1 MRCFNLK
8 GVLRDFRC
16 MQSHSLASAH
26 SAACPQVSAVV
37 QSSAEWGCVSSSSL
51 MAATPN
57 AIANS
62 LLVDQLITSNVPLT
76 NGGSQLSY
84 INITD
89 SNYKCAGGRPWDSL
103 CACLLAVSKSR
114 CHMCMMLCS

>member
-1 MRCFNLK
+1 
-8 GVLRDFRC
+8 
-16 MQSHSLASAH
+16 
-26 SAACPQVSAVV
+26 
-37 QSSAEWGCVSSSSL
+37 

-62 LLVDQLITSNVPLT
+62 LLVDPLITSNIPLT

-89 SNYKCAGGRPWDSL
+89 SNYKCAAGRPWDSL
-103 CACLLAVSKSR
+103 RVCLLAVSR
-114 CHMCMMLCS
+114 ALCHSCMMLHACSLFADLDDPHGHYSTFT